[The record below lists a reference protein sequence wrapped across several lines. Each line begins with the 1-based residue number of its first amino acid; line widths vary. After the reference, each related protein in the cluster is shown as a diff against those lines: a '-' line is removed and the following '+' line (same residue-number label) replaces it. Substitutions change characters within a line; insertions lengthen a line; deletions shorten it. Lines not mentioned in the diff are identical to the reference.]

1 MAQPRKFP
9 FTDDKIEGLPV
20 PRGSARVEYADTVA
34 RGLRLRIGSSGA
46 RTFLLFDRDAQGKR
60 TRETIGRWSRTGLGG
75 TFTVEAARAKYLD
88 LKGEKAGRGSETAT
102 VGELLDLFVERGQTS
117 AYTASLLRKHLEPLK
132 HLVAA
137 GVARSV
143 LSDLVAKVQAG
154 YVDDKGQEVGGR
166 AVADKVRS
174 GLRSLFAWAQ
184 RQGRLPPDRALPTS
198 GLVREDFAGIGWQA
212 RERVPSERELHQ
224 LFDALGIGTGERIEI
239 DESEDLKERP
249 RGTRP
254 SLASRLAV
262 LVLLHV
268 PVRSAGILAQP
279 ASAADLEARV
289 LRWTTRKGGR
299 TADLETPL
307 SSVAVDLLREL
318 RQLPGGDAWLV
329 PSPEAPA
336 EGKPWQPI
344 DLKVLARMF
353 VRLQSPGVKGA
364 APRVQPDDGQE
375 PFTPHCLRALWVT
388 LAGEIGIDDGVAV
401 RVIGHQPE
409 GASKAQRFYDR
420 SRRVEA
426 QREAVERVS
435 AELERIRRRIP
446 VEAAKVVP
454 LATAAQQAAS

>member
-9 FTDDKIEGLPV
+9 FTDDKIERLPV
-20 PRGSARVEYADTVA
+20 PRGDARVEYADTVT

-46 RTFLLFDRDAQGKR
+46 RTFLLFDRDQHGRR

-88 LKGEKAGRGSETAT
+88 LRGEKEGRGSATAT
-102 VGELLDLFVERGQTS
+102 VGELLDLFIERGQTS
-117 AYTASLLRKHLEPLK
+117 AYTASILRKHVEPLR

-137 GVARSV
+137 QVAPVV

-154 YVDDKGQEVGGR
+154 YTDGKGQAVGGS

-184 RQGRLPPDRALPTS
+184 RQGRFPPDRALPTN
-198 GLVREDFAGIGWQA
+198 GLVREDFADIGWKA
-212 RERVPSERELHQ
+212 RERVPSESELHQ
-224 LFDALGIGTGERIEI
+224 LFDALGIGTGERIVI
-239 DESEDLKERP
+239 DLKKSP
-249 RGTRP
+249 RV
-254 SLASRLAV
+254 SLAARLAV
-262 LVLLHV
+262 LALLHV
-268 PVRSAGILAQP
+268 PVRSGAGILSQP
-279 ASAADLEARV
+279 TSAADLDARI

-299 TADLETPL
+299 TAEIETPL
-307 SSVAVDLLREL
+307 SLVAVGLLREL
-318 RQLPGGDAWLV
+318 RQLPGGDAWIV
-329 PSPEAPA
+329 PSPEPPA
-336 EGKPWQPI
+336 DGKPWRPI

-353 VRLQSPGVKGA
+353 VRLQAPGGRGEP
-364 APRVQPDDGQE
+364 PRIRLEEGQE

-388 LAGEIGIDDGVAV
+388 LAGEIGIDDGTAV

-426 QREAVERVS
+426 QRDAVERVS
-435 AELERIRRRIP
+435 AELERIRRREP
-446 VEAAKVVP
+446 RKAAEVVA
-454 LATAAQQAAS
+454 LQAPG

>member
-46 RTFLLFDRDAQGKR
+46 RTFVLYDRDVHGKR

-75 TFTVEAARAKYLD
+75 TFAVEAARAKYLD

-117 AYTASLLRKHLEPLK
+117 AYTASILRKHVEPLR

-137 GVARSV
+137 GIAPAV

-154 YVDDKGQEVGGR
+154 YTDDKGQAVGGR

-184 RQGRLPPDRALPTS
+184 RQGRLPPDRALPTN

-239 DESEDLKERP
+239 DLQKSP
-249 RGTRP
+249 RV
-254 SLASRLAV
+254 SLAARLAV

-318 RQLPGGDAWLV
+318 RQLPGGDTWLV
-329 PSPEAPA
+329 PSPEEPA
-336 EGKPWQPI
+336 EGKPWQQI

-353 VRLQSPGVKGA
+353 VRVQSPGVKGA
-364 APRVQPDDGQE
+364 PARVQPDDGQE

-388 LAGEIGIDDGVAV
+388 LAGEIGVDDGTAV

-420 SRRVEA
+420 SRRIEA

-435 AELERIRRRIP
+435 AELERIRRREP
-446 VEAAKVVP
+446 AQAAKVVP
-454 LATAAQQAAS
+454 LTAAGAAS